1 MIVRSTKKAFGQ
13 LTALLLVLCSFG
25 IHTEAQTIRYVRE
38 NGTGDGLSWATA
50 AGDLQAMINAS
61 AVGDEIWVAEGTYL
75 PMRPANNLGVVV
87 LNDRNNA
94 FTFTK
99 DLTIYGGFPAMG
111 NPGMADREWEAHPSV
126 LSGNL
131 GDPDTY
137 TDNAYHVVIT
147 AGASV
152 TSDFFMD
159 GFTLTGGY
167 GNGPTTITVNGQTPH
182 QSEGAGWHNVAG
194 SPTVSHLLVTG
205 NAVYG
210 SGNGGGWYNNL
221 NAHLTLTHSVIH
233 GNEAGFSGGGLHAG
247 NSSDVILRNVT
258 ISDNSAFLGGGASI
272 EGGSSA
278 FTDVAFSGNTANGGG
293 GIRNMRAS
301 LALANVLISGN
312 KADGNGGG
320 MYNDDA
326 SSILTNVTISG
337 NTAIQG
343 SAMYCTGLF
352 VPPPTVI
359 RNSIIWG
366 NNSTI
371 FNPFLL
377 PSVSHSI
384 LQEGTG
390 DATNIVGVDPGFID
404 APEDI
409 EAPFTHG
416 DYRLQASSPA
426 IDAGNNADYTG
437 DLATDMDLTGNPRLM
452 DGTIDMGAYEF
463 KQAVTPGAGNIAY
476 VSKDV
481 DQTVPG
487 YKGDGSSWQHAV
499 PELADALAWAK
510 ANATN
515 WTETNP
521 LQIWVAAG
529 VYMPPV
535 GTSFEMVDHVAI
547 YGGFKGN
554 ETSVSQRVISDYLST
569 LHGRGASVVHNPE
582 GLTLSR
588 QAKLDGFLV
597 KGGEAPIGGGIL
609 NYGDATFTH
618 LYIAENTATSLG
630 GNVYN
635 AGSPLFHDLVINYG
649 SAEKG
654 AGFYNAS
661 PTSAPVLV
669 NVSILAFTED
679 SEDFYLEAGNPVI
692 RNSIIYGNGVFG
704 ITDDTDIQ
712 YSLVEGRMNTD
723 NGNITHENF
732 PLLEPSSAS
741 FEVFVFP
748 TSRTINA
755 GSNQAYID
763 LVGPL
768 EDCSDVSGLL
778 RLRRNTIDMG
788 AFETPYWKAI
798 TPDANNIVYID
809 KHADQT
815 SPSYQGDG
823 SSWEQAASELADALL
838 WARIITQFDPSST
851 IWNQSN
857 PLKIYVAKGTYLP
870 LYHAGDGQVLSDGQ
884 RENAFVMPPN
894 TRLYGG
900 FDPTAGI
907 LSLEDARIL
916 PTGEDADATD
926 GTILSGNIGDPAK
939 ETDNT
944 YHVVITV
951 GDQIDE
957 HFLMDGFTVTGGY
970 GNSGDEIAVY
980 GQPIFKVNGGGWYNA
995 GGSPRA
1001 NNLLIANNTIG
1012 VTGSGNGAGWFNLN
1026 GSPVLTNSIIRGNTA
1041 SLSHGGGMANLDN
1054 SHPQL
1059 TNVLINGNTVV
1070 NHEGSGIYNFRS
1082 SATLNN
1088 VTITANT
1095 EDGAGG
1101 VISNYE
1107 GTVDI
1112 ANSIIYGNTGGI
1124 SGSPALT
1131 VSHSLVQGLDGGSN
1145 GNLDGAID
1153 PLFTNPDNGD
1163 FTLQIGSPAI
1173 NTGNNDAYPG
1183 DLAMDVDLIG
1193 NPRLIASTIDI
1204 GAFESPYTDIV
1215 ALGALEAITVPY
1227 GTELA
1232 DIPVPDLFSV
1242 EATLDDGTTVE
1253 IALPKDPAQ
1262 WTLMAPAGATFDGH
1276 VAGTYSF
1283 EIAIADDADE
1293 GYGNPLGLHAAV
1305 DVMVE
1310 KGIPVISWATPVP
1323 ITYET
1328 ALDGDQ
1334 LNATADVAGT
1344 FTYDPALD
1352 AVLPAGNHT
1361 LEVTFAPDDEANYTT
1376 ATAGVAL
1383 TVNKAQAVI
1392 TADAVQTYTYDGTV
1406 KTIVA
1411 SLNHTETALAYNPQQ
1426 GYTDAGSYPITVT
1439 APETAN
1445 YRTASQ
1451 NIILTIAKAEWTGTP
1466 VTFPDSNPIGY
1477 DGEPHEIT
1485 AGPIPAGSEVSY
1497 TVTDS
1502 DGNKRPGNGV
1512 TDAGE
1517 YTVTVTIRQD
1527 NYEDIVA
1534 TTPVVI
1540 VKSTPVIT
1548 WSNPEAITYGAELGG
1563 DRLNAHADIA
1573 GTFVYTPVTKT
1584 VLDAGEH
1591 PLKVTFIPRDDINY
1605 HTVTA
1610 EVTLTVHK
1618 AEALITATEVQT
1630 RYYDGTIKNTEAT
1643 LNHDETTLAYS
1654 PQQGYIETG
1663 EYTITVSAP
1672 ETDNYQPASTE
1683 VILRIQEA
1691 IWDGTPVTFPDSDP
1705 IGYDGKPH
1713 EITAGPIPAGSEVSY
1728 TVTDSDGNKRPGNEV
1743 TDAGEYT
1750 VTVTIRQDNYG
1761 DIIISTPVMVLP
1773 ANRTIHFPPLPEK
1786 VFGDGDFLPDASAST
1801 GEPVAYSS
1809 DEPSVAIIADG
1820 RIQVVG
1826 AGTAT
1831 ISATV
1836 LPNSNYA
1843 NTPVVNQTLTVNK
1856 AQQQITLSAPP
1867 TVDRN
1872 AATAMIE
1879 VSATSGLP
1887 VTLAIDDP
1895 QVATLTGTTLNIHR
1909 LGTMQITAI
1918 QAGDENHEAAA
1929 SVTATI
1935 RVIDPE
1941 AELPM
1946 RVSKVVSPNGDGI
1959 NEYLAIEGINDY
1971 PENKVTVFNRNGT
1984 ILYEA
1989 KGYNNGSIAFRGI
2002 STAQLPLPAGTYFYV
2017 AEIRVNGVWK
2027 YEKGWF
2033 VLRY

>member
-13 LTALLLVLCSFG
+13 FAALLLVLCSFC
-25 IHTEAQTIRYVRE
+25 IHSEAQTIRYVRE
-38 NGTGDGLSWATA
+38 NGIGDGLSWTTA
-50 AGDLQAMINAS
+50 AGDLQAVINAS

-75 PMRPANNLGVVV
+75 PTRPANNLGVVV

-111 NPGMADREWEAHPSV
+111 NPGMADRDWEAHPSV
-126 LSGNL
+126 LNGNL
-131 GDPDTY
+131 GDPDTH

-159 GFTLTGGY
+159 GFTITGGY
-167 GNGPTTITVNGQTPH
+167 GNGPTTITVNGQTSH
-182 QSEGAGWHNVAG
+182 QSEGAGWHNVAA

-205 NAVYG
+205 NVVYG

-221 NAHLTLTHSVIH
+221 HARVTITHSVIR
-233 GNEAGFSGGGLHAG
+233 GNEAGLSGGGLHAG

-278 FTDVAFSGNTANGGG
+278 FTNVAFSGNIANDGGG
-293 GIRNMRAS
+293 LRNADAS

-312 KADGNGGG
+312 KANRYGGG

-326 SSILTNVTISG
+326 SSILTNVTVSG

-352 VPPPTVI
+352 IPPPTII
-359 RNSIIWG
+359 RNSVIWG

-377 PSVSHSI
+377 PAVSHSI
-384 LQEGTG
+384 LQEEAG
-390 DATNIVGVDPGFID
+390 DATNIVGVDPRFIG
-404 APEDI
+404 APEAI

-416 DYRLQASSPA
+416 DYRLQPGSPA
-426 IDAGNNADYTG
+426 IDAGNNALYSG
-437 DLATDMDLTGNPRLM
+437 DLAADDDLTGNPRLTKS
-452 DGTIDMGAYEF
+452 TIDMGAYEF
-463 KQAVTPGAGNIAY
+463 KLAIAPGAGNIAY

-499 PELADALAWAK
+499 PELADALTWAK

-529 VYMPPV
+529 IYMPPV

-554 ETSVSQRVISDYLST
+554 ETSVSQRVIGDYLST
-569 LHGRGASVVHNPE
+569 LQGRGASVVHNPE

-588 QAKLDGFLV
+588 EAKLDGFLV

-618 LYIAENTATSLG
+618 LYIAENAATSLG

-635 AGSPLFHDLVINYG
+635 AGSPLFHDVVINYG

-661 PTSAPVLV
+661 STSAPVLV

-741 FEVFVFP
+741 FEVFAYP

-768 EDCSDVSGLL
+768 EDCSDVSGLP

-798 TPDANNIVYID
+798 TPDVNHIVYID
-809 KHADQT
+809 KHANQT
-815 SPSYQGDG
+815 VPSYQGDG
-823 SSWEQAASELADALL
+823 SSWEQAVPELADALL
-838 WARIITQFDPSST
+838 WARVIAQFDPSST

-870 LYHAGDGQVLSDGQ
+870 LYHAGDGQFLSDGQ
-884 RENAFVMPPN
+884 RDNAFVMAPN

-907 LSLEDARIL
+907 LKLEDARIL
-916 PTGEDADATD
+916 PTDEGTDATD
-926 GTILSGNIGDPAK
+926 GTILSGNIGDPAM

-951 GDQIDE
+951 GNQIDE

-970 GNSGDEIAVY
+970 GNSGGDIAVY
-980 GQPIFKVNGGGWYNA
+980 GQPVFKVNGGGWYNA

-1054 SHPQL
+1054 SHPLL

-1095 EDGAGG
+1095 EDGNGG

-1112 ANSIIYGNTGGI
+1112 ANSIIYGNSGGI

-1153 PLFTNPDNGD
+1153 PLFADPDNGN

-1183 DLAMDVDLIG
+1183 DLAADVDLVG
-1193 NPRLIASTIDI
+1193 SPRLIASTIDI
-1204 GAFESPYTDIV
+1204 GAFESPYADIV
-1215 ALGALEAITVPY
+1215 ALGALAVITVPY

-1232 DIPVPDLFSV
+1232 NIPMPDLFSV

-1253 IALPKDPAQ
+1253 IALPKDPTQ
-1262 WTLMAPAGATFDGH
+1262 WTLVAPAGANFDGH
-1276 VAGTYSF
+1276 AAGTYSF
-1283 EIAIADDADE
+1283 EITIADDADE
-1293 GYGNPLGLHAAV
+1293 GYGNPLALRATV

-1310 KGIPVISWATPVP
+1310 KGVPVISWATPVP

-1328 ALDGDQ
+1328 LLDSDQ

-1344 FTYDPALD
+1344 FTYDPAWD
-1352 AVLPAGNHT
+1352 AALPAGNHT
-1361 LEVTFAPDDEANYTT
+1361 LEVTFAPDDDANYTT
-1376 ATAGVAL
+1376 ATAEVML

-1392 TADAVQTYTYDGTV
+1392 TADAVQTYTYNGTV
-1406 KTIVA
+1406 KTTAA
-1411 SLNHTETALAYNPQQ
+1411 SLNHTETALGFDPQA
-1426 GYTDAGSYPITVT
+1426 GYTDVGRYLITIT
-1439 APETAN
+1439 AAETAN
-1445 YRTASQ
+1445 YEAASGQ
-1451 NIILTIAKAEWTGTP
+1451 VAVVITKADWTGTP
-1466 VTFPDSNPIGY
+1466 VTFPDSDPIGY

-1502 DGNKRPGNGV
+1502 DGNKHPGNEV

-1540 VKSTPVIT
+1540 IKSTPVIT

-1563 DRLNAHADIA
+1563 DRLNAQADVA
-1573 GTFVYTPVTKT
+1573 GTFVYTPVAKT

-1591 PLKVTFIPRDDINY
+1591 TLKATFIPRDDINY

-1610 EVTLTVHK
+1610 EVILSVHK

-1630 RYYDGTIKNTEAT
+1630 RYYDGTIKHTEAT

-1672 ETDNYQPASTE
+1672 ETDNYQAVSTE

-1691 IWDGTPVTFPDSDP
+1691 IWDGTPVTFPASDP
-1705 IGYDGKPH
+1705 IGYDGEPH
-1713 EITAGPIPAGSEVSY
+1713 EIIAGPISVGSEVSY
-1728 TVTDSDGNKRPGNEV
+1728 TVTDSDGNIRSGNEV
-1743 TDAGEYT
+1743 TDVGEYT

-1761 DIIISTPVMVLP
+1761 DIIISTPVTVRP
-1773 ANRTIHFPPLPEK
+1773 ATRTINFPALPEK
-1786 VFGDGDFLPDASAST
+1786 MFGDDNFLPGAIASS
-1801 GEPVAYSS
+1801 GEPISYASDQPTVATM
-1809 DEPSVAIIADG
+1809 IDG
-1820 RIQVVG
+1820 RIRLIG
-1826 AGTAT
+1826 AGIAT

-1836 LPNSNYA
+1836 PQNKNYA
-1843 NTPVVNQTLTVNK
+1843 NTPVVHQTLIIHK
-1856 AQQQITLSAPP
+1856 APQQITLNTPL
-1867 TVDRN
+1867 TVDRSTETV
-1872 AATAMIE
+1872 AVHAVA
-1879 VSATSGLP
+1879 SSGLP
-1887 VTLAIDDP
+1887 VTLTLDDP

-1909 LGTMQITAI
+1909 LGTVQITAT
-1918 QAGDENHEAAA
+1918 QLGDENHEAADT
-1929 SVTATI
+1929 VIATV
-1935 RVIDPE
+1935 RVIDPD

-1946 RVSKVVSPNGDGI
+1946 RVSKVVSPNSDGI
-1959 NEYLAIEGINDY
+1959 NEYLVIEGIKDY

-1989 KGYNNGSIAFRGI
+1989 KGYNNGSVAFRGI

-2017 AEIRVNGVWK
+2017 AEIRVNGIWK